1 MLHRRISG
9 TTVKIEPSKAVLDAV
24 PEMTPIAARVAV
36 YSKTTITQSAWEP
49 TELELRLL
57 VAGGSLIITTASGGN
72 SISRP
77 SVAPPEDPETEE
89 VIRAKRAAIV
99 LDVIDRII
107 QPLSVKDMAMIIGA
121 LMGRVTAIAEQR
133 GCRDQFI
140 ADAVKHAQTVVVAVL
155 SEQAQKNLEAADNK
169 GKT

>member
-9 TTVKIEPSKAVLDAV
+9 TTVKIEPSKAVLEAV

-36 YSKTTITQSAWEP
+36 YSKTTVTQSAWEP
-49 TELELRLL
+49 TELEIRLL

-77 SVAPPEDPETEE
+77 SVAPPEDPETQA

-99 LDVIDRII
+99 LDIIDRLI
-107 QPLSVKDMAMIIGA
+107 QPLSVQDTAQLIGA

-133 GCRDQFI
+133 GCRDLFI
-140 ADAVKHAQTVVVAVL
+140 AEVVKYAQTVVLAVL
-155 SEQAQKNLEAADNK
+155 SEQAQKNFEAADSK